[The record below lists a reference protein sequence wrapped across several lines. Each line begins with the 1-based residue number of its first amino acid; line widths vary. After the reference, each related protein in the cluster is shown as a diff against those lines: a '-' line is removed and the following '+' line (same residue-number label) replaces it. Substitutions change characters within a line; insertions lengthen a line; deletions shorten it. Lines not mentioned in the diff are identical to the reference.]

1 MGTRL
6 IDIVFDR
13 HEDHLYEDEKAM
25 KLTPYVM
32 AERCLQVEAW
42 GILKDAQD
50 RDYSTL
56 TYILEG
62 GFKGFHNF
70 TDSEL
75 IAEYIDGVE
84 DKWYDLQADG
94 ELPWDSYEDDPIHQL
109 MEDEG
114 GELEEAARKARS
126 VL

>member
-1 MGTRL
+1 MS
-6 IDIVFDR
+6 DIIYTDKQG
-13 HEDHLYEDEKAM
+13 HG
-25 KLTPYVM
+25 LTHYVM
-32 AERCLQVEAW
+32 AERCIQTEYSA
-42 GILKDAQD
+42 IMKDLN
-50 RDYSTL
+50 YGPTSETL
-56 TYILEG
+56 IYILEG

-109 MEDEG
+109 LEDEA
-114 GELEEAARKARS
+114 GELEETAKKARS